1 MSAEILAR
9 RFRFA
14 VNILP
19 MDSALDPRGRV
30 LERRALRDGLTG
42 ISQVRLGRRVELA
55 VDAPDAAAARSSA
68 DCLARELLCDPL
80 TEQYSIDELGALSA
94 ARRGRGG

>member
-19 MDSALDPRGRV
+19 MDSALDPRGRA
-30 LERRALRDGLTG
+30 LERRLLRHGLTG

-55 VDAPDAAAARSSA
+55 VDAPDEAAARAHA
-68 DCLARELLCDPL
+68 DRLARELLCNPL
-80 TEQYSIDELGALSA
+80 TEQYAIEALGALSA
-94 ARRGRGG
+94 ARRGHGG

>member
-1 MSAEILAR
+1 MSGEVLAR

-19 MDSALDPRGRV
+19 RDDSPDSRGHA
-30 LERRALRDGLTG
+30 LERRLSRHGLTG

-55 VDAPDAAAARSSA
+55 VDAPDAAAAHASVDR
-68 DCLARELLCDPL
+68 LARELLCDPL
-80 TEQYSIDELGALSA
+80 SEQYSIDELGALSA